1 MADDSTRL
9 LADARAWIAADPDPA
24 TRAEL
29 EALIAR
35 GDLSELRARFAA
47 PLGFGTAGLRGA
59 MGAGPARM
67 NRAVVARTTAGL
79 CAVLGRE
86 VPDAKRRG
94 LCVGHDARHHSA
106 EFADEVAAVAAG
118 AGFAVHVF
126 GAAVPTPLLA
136 FSVLDR
142 GAAAGV
148 MITASHNPAP
158 DNGYK
163 VYWDDG
169 AQILPPHDA
178 AITDIANACSAR
190 TLARALPD
198 AARAAGLFREL
209 GVDARERY
217 LCAITP
223 GAPVPGAHALRIAY
237 TALHGVGESFARD
250 ALCRAGFTDVY
261 SVGEQAEPDPAFPT
275 APKPNPEE
283 PGVMSLA
290 LALADACGADV
301 VLANDPDADRV
312 AVGAR
317 DAHGALRMLTGNEV
331 GALLADHLLAAT
343 PDAAHALVIGT
354 IVSTPLVAAIAREH
368 GAASATTLTG
378 FKWIMRRARELERE
392 RGAHLVLGF
401 EEALGYAVCPAVR
414 DKDGISAAVAVAA
427 LAAAEKARGRTLL
440 DRLHDLWRAHGVHVS
455 GQVTVSVDV
464 ARAAA
469 LVARM
474 RVAPPTALAGRRVE
488 AVIDLAAGTRH
499 TDGRSEPID
508 LPRSNVLVWE
518 LTGGDRVA
526 LRPSGTEPK
535 LKLYL
540 DAREPVGANER
551 TDNAET
557 RARARLGA
565 LGEAVA
571 ALVRA

>member
-9 LADARAWIAADPDPA
+9 LADVRAWIADDPDPA

-29 EALIAR
+29 EALLAR
-35 GDLSELRARFAA
+35 GDVAELRARFAA

-67 NRAVVARTTAGL
+67 NRAVVARTTGGL
-79 CAVLGRE
+79 CAVLARE
-86 VPDAKRRG
+86 VQGAKRRG
-94 LCVGHDARHHSA
+94 ICVGHDARHHSA
-106 EFADEVAAVAAG
+106 EFAGEVAAVAAG
-118 AGFAVHVF
+118 AGFVVHAF
-126 GAAVPTPLLA
+126 ATPVPTPLLA

-163 VYWDDG
+163 VYWHDG

-178 AITDIANACSAR
+178 AVTEIASTFSAR

-198 AARAAGLFREL
+198 AARGSGLLHAF
-209 GVDARERY
+209 GADARERY
-217 LCAITP
+217 LHAITP
-223 GAPVPGAHALRIAY
+223 DAPVPGAHALRIAY
-237 TALHGVGESFARD
+237 TAVHGVGESFARD

-261 SVGEQAEPDPAFPT
+261 SVGEQAEPDPTFPT

-290 LALADACGADV
+290 LALADSCGADI
-301 VLANDPDADRV
+301 VLANDPDADRL
-312 AVGAR
+312 AAGAR
-317 DAHGALRMLTGNEV
+317 DAQGTVRMLTGNEV
-331 GALLADHLLAAT
+331 GALLADHLLDGAAD
-343 PDAAHALVIGT
+343 PAHALVIGS
-354 IVSTPLVAAIAREH
+354 IVSTPLVAAIARSH

-378 FKWIMRRARELERE
+378 FKWIMHRAQALERE
-392 RGAHLVLGF
+392 RRAHLVLGF

-427 LAAAEKARGRTLL
+427 LAAAEKARGRTLI
-440 DRLHDLWRAHGVHVS
+440 DRLHDLWRTHGVHVS
-455 GQVTVSVDV
+455 GQVTVAVDV

-474 RVAPPTALAGRRVE
+474 RAAPPDALAGRRIE
-488 AVIDLAAGTRH
+488 AVADLADGTRRA
-499 TDGRSEPID
+499 DDRSESID
-508 LPRSNVLVWE
+508 LPRSDVLVWE

-535 LKLYL
+535 LKVYL
-540 DAREPVGANER
+540 DVREPIGASER
-551 TDNAET
+551 TGDAET
-557 RARARLGA
+557 RARARLDA